1 MDYHDERIIEM
12 QLKGREQIDPN
23 KLDIEDII
31 EAFKSNSFRM
41 NQKELSLLQRPLF
54 EESLMS
60 YLPEDYVQSSLRE
73 LKVKYPSEQRPQ
85 IVYRNKRDT
94 INIGF
99 QLIEESVPDEH
110 IVDMRNVMRDAY
122 KQVNPVTNI
131 LDEGLIEVEGRP
143 LAYYAFDSFALGG
156 QMFNL
161 VYVTRLNEQ
170 ILIGVMNSGKK
181 DMRMCRPLFQG
192 IMHTLEFKDEEMV
205 K

>member
-23 KLDIEDII
+23 KLDVEDII

-41 NQKELSLLQRPLF
+41 NQKELNLLQRPLF

-99 QLIEESVPDEH
+99 QIIEESVPDEH

-131 LDEGLIEVEGRP
+131 LDEGFIEVEGRP

-170 ILIGVMNSGKK
+170 ILIGVVE
-181 DMRMCRPLFQG
+181 Q
-192 IMHTLEFKDEEMV
+192 
-205 K
+205 

>member
-31 EAFKSNSFRM
+31 EAFKNNSFRM

>member
-23 KLDIEDII
+23 KLDVEDII

-41 NQKELSLLQRPLF
+41 NQKELNLLQRPLF

-131 LDEGLIEVEGRP
+131 LEEGLIEVGGRP

-181 DMRMCRPLFQG
+181 DMRMCKPLFQG